1 MQLVLLSA
9 LLLIKIA
16 LVRPCE
22 PDFGTDY
29 PGCDIKQ
36 KHDVQSWKECSRICS
51 YTTNCKYWTWAHA
64 DSTVS
69 PLTCWLKHSKCPIK
83 LSSNLVSG
91 DTNCPTK
98 SLSSLKSFCLP
109 KYGLDFPGCDMKSVQ
124 KIKDWRECSLLCLF
138 TQGCKQWT
146 WSHKGFAQAPHNCWL
161 KNKICVGK
169 PLSYVI
175 SGDVLTY
182 IRCKEVNSI
191 F

>member
-36 KHDVQSWKECSRICS
+36 KHDVHSWKECSRICS

-98 SLSSLKSFCLP
+98 SLSSLKSSCLQNMDWIFLDVIWRAC
-109 KYGLDFPGCDMKSVQ
+109 KILKIGVNVACSAYLRKVVNNGRGLT
-124 KIKDWRECSLLCLF
+124 KDLHGLHITVGSKTRSALVNRYHTLF
-138 TQGCKQWT
+138 LAM
-146 WSHKGFAQAPHNCWL
+146 F
-161 KNKICVGK
+161 
-169 PLSYVI
+169 
-175 SGDVLTY
+175 
-182 IRCKEVNSI
+182 
-191 F
+191 